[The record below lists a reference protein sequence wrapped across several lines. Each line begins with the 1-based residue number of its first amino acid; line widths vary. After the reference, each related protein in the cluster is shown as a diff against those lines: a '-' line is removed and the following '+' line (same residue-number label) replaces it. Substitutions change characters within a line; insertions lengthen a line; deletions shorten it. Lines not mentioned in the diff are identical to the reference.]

1 MRSLLGRGTLRGS
14 AVSRADRKRERRPR
28 DSASASLNHH
38 RIPINT
44 GNIFVA
50 VCRGRRGGRGGE
62 LLEDEFES
70 QLCTRTW
77 MLRSSFFFP
86 YARWRAF
93 HPPSPRLNFVRR
105 LAKRLA
111 VILSE
116 ANDQVSRS
124 RATQVDLVSADIPVD
139 APPRNR
145 RSVHEARQV
154 TREKRSGSER
164 EQAAR
169 WVCAR
174 DK

>member
-1 MRSLLGRGTLRGS
+1 MPRPKRRTRRRAPRRRVREPTLYKNLDAPFVLSFFFLLSPSPPPPSL
-14 AVSRADRKRERRPR
+14 
-28 DSASASLNHH
+28 SLS
-38 RIPINT
+38 
-44 GNIFVA
+44 
-50 VCRGRRGGRGGE
+50 
-62 LLEDEFES
+62 LSL
-70 QLCTRTW
+70 
-77 MLRSSFFFP
+77 FFP